1 MKTTLVM
8 LVLTLAGCGSTR
20 ETAMQSKADAALR
33 QAVAEATAA
42 GRPDTLQVMGG
53 CDGQVSDER
62 RKSLAAAGASVQ
74 TVTGETFVALVPA
87 GRVGDVAVLDFV
99 RSLELSKERNPLPR

>member
-8 LVLTLAGCGSTR
+8 LVLILAGCGTNK

-33 QAVAEATAA
+33 QAVAEAAAA

-53 CDGQVSDER
+53 CDGWVSDER

-74 TVTGETFVALVPA
+74 TVVGETFVALVPA
-87 GRVGDVAVLDFV
+87 GRVGDVASLDFV
-99 RSLELSKERNPLPR
+99 RSLELSKELKPLPR